1 VTENSTGLLP
11 IRTPRLLLRA
21 LDVEDADA
29 MFAYLRDKR
38 LTRYV
43 AWEQHHSI
51 EQTVFYLMTVE
62 AAYRDAGLKEWG
74 IFLADTGLLIGTCGF
89 VRTDAAHARA
99 EIGYTI
105 GFDHQ
110 NRGYG
115 TESASA
121 VVRFGF
127 ERLGFHRIEA
137 QVVVGNE
144 ASARVLEKIG
154 MKREAT
160 LEGRVKIRGRFRDV
174 AMYAKL
180 MRSRS

>member
-1 VTENSTGLLP
+1 VTEKKNGVPP
-11 IRTPRLLLRA
+11 IKTPRLLLRE
-21 LDVEDADA
+21 LEVEDADA
-29 MFAYLRDKR
+29 MFAFLRDKR

-43 AWEQHHSI
+43 AWEQHRSI

-62 AAYRDAGLKEWG
+62 AAYREAGLKEWG
-74 IFLADTGLLIGTCGF
+74 VFLADTGLLVGTCGF
-89 VRTDAAHARA
+89 VRTDEAHSRA

-110 NRGYG
+110 NNGYA

-121 VVRFGF
+121 IMRFGF
-127 ERLGFHRIEA
+127 EKLGFYRVEA
-137 QVVVGNE
+137 QIVVDNE

-174 AMYAKL
+174 AMFAKL
-180 MRSRS
+180 RRSRS